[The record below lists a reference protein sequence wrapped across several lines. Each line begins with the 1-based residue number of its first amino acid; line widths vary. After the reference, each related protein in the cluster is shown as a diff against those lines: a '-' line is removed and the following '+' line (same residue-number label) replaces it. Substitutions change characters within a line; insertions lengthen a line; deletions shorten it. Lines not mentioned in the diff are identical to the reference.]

1 MCPPTIRLLAVLLTA
16 GMAAAQDNTETQRA
30 IAIVQKVDG
39 TLVFD
44 PKAPGKTVIG
54 LNL

>member
-1 MCPPTIRLLAVLLTA
+1 MCPRSIRLLVVLLTA
-16 GMAAAQDNTETQRA
+16 GMAAAQDSTEAQRA
-30 IAIVQKVDG
+30 IAIVKKVDG